1 MFELASLI
9 IFGVLAQWVAN
20 RFKIPAIL
28 PLILIGLA
36 VGPFSTLITS
46 DGHKLVEPTWNGENG
61 LFPGENLFYFV
72 SLAVSVILFEGGMT
86 LRRAEVLNVGPIV
99 IKLVTL
105 GVGVSFI
112 GAGTAAHYIFG
123 LDWDVSFLF
132 ASLVVITGPTV
143 IGPILRH
150 LPLKK
155 DLSAVLRWEGII
167 IDPIGAVLAVLVYN
181 FINSGKGLSFTYDAL
196 LGLGKILI
204 VGLTLGFIVARGLVF
219 FIRKNFIPKFLM
231 NVATLALVLAV
242 FTLADYLA
250 HESGLVAVVVM
261 GMTVGNMDLPNYKEI
276 LDFKESLSVLLVSI
290 LFILLAANIN
300 IEDLMLVYNWQAL
313 TLFLLIVFV
322 IRPVGVFLS
331 SINSSLNFREKLFVS
346 WIGPRGIVAA
356 GVSSLLGIKLV
367 NNGIEGAEY
376 ITPLVFFIVLGTVL
390 LNGITAR
397 PMAKLLGVFLKKPE
411 GILIVG
417 ASKVSR
423 LIASYLKEN
432 DRHVA
437 LIDINKSNIRLAEE
451 QGLEAYV
458 ANIYDDLDDLFYDLP
473 LADVGYVMALTG
485 SAEINKTAVEKFQKP
500 FGEKGTFRLVTPE
513 ESMDPEIKP
522 REGLFSHTDD
532 YNKLAAVERKY
543 PQINEVAIRSQQ
555 HYAGMIEISK
565 TNPDIIPLFIKN
577 KDGDLKIIPSESQEV
592 VIEDKGYKLVYLG
605 QNPEDEKNRNKKSL
619 D

>member
-1 MFELASLI
+1 M
-9 IFGVLAQWVAN
+9 
-20 RFKIPAIL
+20 
-28 PLILIGLA
+28 
-36 VGPFSTLITS
+36 
-46 DGHKLVEPTWNGENG
+46 
-61 LFPGENLFYFV
+61 
-72 SLAVSVILFEGGMT
+72 
-86 LRRAEVLNVGPIV
+86 
-99 IKLVTL
+99 
-105 GVGVSFI
+105 
-112 GAGTAAHYIFG
+112 
-123 LDWDVSFLF
+123 
-132 ASLVVITGPTV
+132 
-143 IGPILRH
+143 
-150 LPLKK
+150 
-155 DLSAVLRWEGII
+155 RWEGII

-300 IEDLMLVYNWQAL
+300 IEDLILVYNWQAL

-473 LADVGYVMALTG
+473 LGRRGICNGFD
-485 SAEINKTAVEKFQKP
+485 
-500 FGEKGTFRLVTPE
+500 R
-513 ESMDPEIKP
+513 
-522 REGLFSHTDD
+522 
-532 YNKLAAVERKY
+532 
-543 PQINEVAIRSQQ
+543 
-555 HYAGMIEISK
+555 
-565 TNPDIIPLFIKN
+565 
-577 KDGDLKIIPSESQEV
+577 
-592 VIEDKGYKLVYLG
+592 
-605 QNPEDEKNRNKKSL
+605 
-619 D
+619 

>member
-1 MFELASLI
+1 
-9 IFGVLAQWVAN
+9 
-20 RFKIPAIL
+20 
-28 PLILIGLA
+28 
-36 VGPFSTLITS
+36 
-46 DGHKLVEPTWNGENG
+46 
-61 LFPGENLFYFV
+61 
-72 SLAVSVILFEGGMT
+72 
-86 LRRAEVLNVGPIV
+86 
-99 IKLVTL
+99 
-105 GVGVSFI
+105 
-112 GAGTAAHYIFG
+112 
-123 LDWDVSFLF
+123 
-132 ASLVVITGPTV
+132 
-143 IGPILRH
+143 
-150 LPLKK
+150 
-155 DLSAVLRWEGII
+155 
-167 IDPIGAVLAVLVYN
+167 
-181 FINSGKGLSFTYDAL
+181 
-196 LGLGKILI
+196 
-204 VGLTLGFIVARGLVF
+204 
-219 FIRKNFIPKFLM
+219 M

-300 IEDLMLVYNWQAL
+300 IDDLLLVYNWQAL

-322 IRPVGVFLS
+322 IRPAGVFLS
-331 SINSSLNFREKLFVS
+331 SVNSTLNVREKLFIS

-367 NNGIEGAEY
+367 NNGVAGAEY

-397 PMAKLLGVFLKKPE
+397 PMAKLLGVFLQKPQ

-432 DRHVA
+432 DCHVA

-451 QGLEAYV
+451 QGLEAHV
-458 ANIYDDLDDLFYDLP
+458 ANIYDDVEDLFYELP
-473 LADVGYVMALTG
+473 LADMGYVMALTG
-485 SAEINKTAVEKFQKP
+485 NAEINKTAVEKFQKP
-500 FGEKGTFRLVTPE
+500 FGEQGTFRLVTPE

-532 YNKLAAVERKY
+532 YSKLAAVERKY
-543 PQINEVAIRSQQ
+543 PQINEVDIRSQQ

-577 KDGDLKIIPSESQEV
+577 QDGDLQIIPSDSQEL
-592 VIEDKGYKLVYLG
+592 VIEEKGYKLVYLG
-605 QNPEDEKNRNKKSL
+605 QNPEDEKTKDKKSL
-619 D
+619 E

>member
-1 MFELASLI
+1 MFELASLV

-36 VGPFSTLITS
+36 VGPFSTLITA
-46 DGHKLVEPTWNGENG
+46 DGQKLVEPMWTGKNG

-112 GAGTAAHYIFG
+112 GAGTAAYYIFG

-167 IDPIGAVLAVLVYN
+167 IDPIGAVLAILVYN

-196 LGLGKILI
+196 FGLGKILL
-204 VGLTLGFIVARGLVF
+204 VGLTLGFIFARGLVF

-300 IEDLMLVYNWQAL
+300 IDDLLLVYNWQAL

-322 IRPVGVFLS
+322 IRPAGVFLS
-331 SINSSLNFREKLFVS
+331 SVNSTLNVREKLFIS

-367 NNGIEGAEY
+367 NNGVAGAEY

-397 PMAKLLGVFLKKPE
+397 PMAKLLGVFLQKPQ

-432 DRHVA
+432 DCHVA

-451 QGLEAYV
+451 QGLEAHV
-458 ANIYDDLDDLFYDLP
+458 ANIYDDVEDLFYELP
-473 LADVGYVMALTG
+473 LADMGYVMALTG
-485 SAEINKTAVEKFQKP
+485 NAEINKTAVEKFQKP
-500 FGEKGTFRLVTPE
+500 FGEQGTFRLVTPE

-532 YNKLAAVERKY
+532 YSKLAAVERKY
-543 PQINEVAIRSQQ
+543 PQINEVDIRSQQ

-577 KDGDLKIIPSESQEV
+577 QDGDLQIIPSDSQEL
-592 VIEDKGYKLVYLG
+592 VIEEKGYKLVYLG
-605 QNPEDEKNRNKKSL
+605 QNPEDEKTKDKKSL
-619 D
+619 E